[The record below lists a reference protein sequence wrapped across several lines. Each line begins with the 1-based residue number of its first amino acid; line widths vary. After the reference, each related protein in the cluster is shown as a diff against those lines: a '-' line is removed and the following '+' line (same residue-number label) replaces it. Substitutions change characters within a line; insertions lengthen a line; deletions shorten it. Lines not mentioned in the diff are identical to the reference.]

1 MENEQPQFIS
11 RKQLAFSGATS
22 FQLIIETKSRRTAN
36 LTITGA
42 TKEGVFTLTHTT
54 LSTLVLQTEIFRIP
68 DVPIWVTVADEGN
81 VFLNGETY
89 VSISLGIND
98 NKISQLAA
106 GYISGLQKLSWPNT
120 NIQQKIG
127 NSLGLIKTITTA
139 DPAAGAQI
147 SQTVPAGVI
156 WKIKAIRARLITD
169 ATVAN
174 RSANFI
180 LTLPDGG
187 IIKAMSSNAHAASTT
202 IDYLAA
208 NYGTSGTSIPSGEYL
223 LGLPADVYLPEG
235 STITT
240 SITLGV
246 AGDNWGAATIWVEE
260 FIV

>member
-1 MENEQPQFIS
+1 MENETPQFIS

-22 FQLIIETKSRRTAN
+22 FQLIIETKSRRTDN

-54 LSTLVLQTEIFRIP
+54 LTGLALQTEIFRIP
-68 DVPIWVTVADEGN
+68 DVPIWITVADEGN

-98 NKISQLAA
+98 NKIQQLAA
-106 GYISGLQKLSWPNT
+106 GYVSGLQKLSWPDT

-127 NSLGLIKTITTA
+127 NSLGLIKTVTTA
-139 DPAAGAQI
+139 NPAAGAQI

-156 WKIKAIRARLITD
+156 WKIKGIRARLTTD

-174 RSANFI
+174 RYAKYF

-187 IIKAMSSNAHAASTT
+187 IITAISATPHTASLPVDYMAA
-202 IDYLAA
+202 D
-208 NYGTSGTSIPSGEYL
+208 YGTHGVTVGFGEYMI
-223 LGLPADVYLPEG
+223 GLPSDIYLPAG

-240 SITLGV
+240 VVNGMV
-246 AGDNWGAATIWVEE
+246 AGDDWGAALIWVEE